1 MISTMEND
9 LIYVYCISLTPVG
22 TILNMEFPELKTID
36 YNDFH
41 VFVKYV
47 HENDFSE
54 ENLKRHLSDIEWLES
69 NARDHIRIISMIM
82 ENEDVIPFKF
92 GTIFNTITGLHKF
105 ITDYS
110 DSLNENFHYIKGKE
124 EWSVKVYCDRNEL
137 SEQID
142 ELSQEA
148 ASLELQIMSSSPGK
162 AFLLRR
168 KKTDLIDNEMDKLCK
183 KYGQEYYDA
192 LSDLSCTTYLNNLL
206 PKEYTGRDCTMILN
220 ATFLLNKQKVSE
232 FINTIDILKD
242 KIKHSVFIIEESGP
256 WPPFSFISI
265 KEKPNV
271 R

>member
-1 MISTMEND
+1 MEND

-22 TILNMEFPELKTID
+22 TIHNMEFPELKTIVFD
-36 YNDFH
+36 DFH
-41 VFVKYV
+41 IFVKYV
-47 HENDFSE
+47 NENDFSE
-54 ENLKRHLSDIEWLES
+54 DNLKKHLSDIEWLET

-82 ENEDVIPFKF
+82 ECDDVIPFKF
-92 GTIFNTITGLHKF
+92 GTIFNTIAGLHKF
-105 ITDYS
+105 IADYYE
-110 DSLNENFHYIKGKE
+110 SLIENFNYIKGKE
-124 EWSVKVYCDRNEL
+124 EWSVKVYCDRKEL

-142 ELSQEA
+142 ELSEEA

-168 KKTDLIDNEMDKLCK
+168 KKTDLIENEMDRLCK

-192 LSDLSCTTYLNNLL
+192 LSSLSFTTSLNNLL
-206 PKEYTGRDCTMILN
+206 PKEYTGRECTMILN

-232 FINTIDILKD
+232 FMSKLNSLKD
-242 KIKHSVFIIEESGP
+242 KVKHSVFIIEESGP

-265 KEKPNV
+265 KEKTNV